1 MRYAAYRTPPRGRR
15 GSVILMTV
23 GLLVIIG
30 MLGVTFLVVAHM
42 DARQTRA
49 LAAKAPAD
57 PVAGGIV
64 QQLRQKLLEDLY
76 IENTDGPYGAYTGS
90 TNADKWAQFV
100 DYPSDGIDRWLADSD
115 VRKSLTPPEADG
127 SWCTY
132 RHISDLDEQAT
143 QNPVTVIFTRSNGTW
158 NIFGNS
164 VTPNFDV
171 VDTDG
176 DGWADAV
183 LYDTNVTNAEGDK
196 YYAAVRVIDLG
207 GLICVNTAAEPNNPA
222 DPNKAAKP
230 TAPVNIDLRSFLGGA
245 LYDTL
250 HGARCNGA
258 DPDDLGLLATRA
270 AGKLLQPDSPYLPFA
285 IGDEMFLRWAQP
297 LSAEPPTAAGRLFGA
312 IGTIGDDARYY
323 LTTFNCSR
331 ILVRRP
337 GVNDAALQLVT
348 NDPNQDDFLAQ
359 VVLDVSS
366 DDSARQ
372 ATYRQMFALL
382 KKLGIGTGD
391 DKRKIMAAH
400 FVANLWAYQAT
411 TDGDWPWVFRPTGES
426 FEVYGIIRQ
435 PVIAE
440 AYAKHTPE
448 SLPGVGD
455 NKWFAAVE
463 IFNPYTVGVSI
474 AGAQYKLAGQIIPG
488 PGPGQRDVYYN
499 YAGYANLSEVET
511 DTGIPVAD
519 LSSWTRINDNGF
531 RFYGGNTIKLTLE
544 KGTTQVVIDEVS
556 SDDIGHG
563 ATNPSDQTEI
573 SNARRDDQN
582 APDRARYN
590 VASYVLSEGP
600 SAKTS
605 RSLGDANTLT
615 VNPSLPEPAS
625 YPVPITT
632 KGGAIADLGECLSIY
647 LAGHYKDAVTQVPFT
662 KSVSDK
668 NISGIFDDV
677 VGRGR
682 LDFHPDNINFDQFP
696 PNDYPDVPAAAFL
709 GEFFT
714 LVAPD
719 DTRRNVDGE
728 ATRIYGRI
736 NINTAPL
743 EVLKQ
748 LPWPTTVGAQT
759 INRDQLAD
767 YILAYRDMRQTSD
780 GLRTYGPG
788 PADRLG
794 PGGANI
800 ANLRNISGSQVR
812 GFLTAGEL
820 AIPLADYA
828 NKLLGWTNYTV
839 ENTTLTKYPAYLQA
853 RDSLYRAVSNLITV
867 NSDVFAAYILVQLR
881 DGLTEAVKHTWNY
894 VAVLDRSNCRQTG
907 QPGVPG
913 DLPAVLLFS
922 EVK

>member
-76 IENTDGPYGAYTGS
+76 IDNTDGPYGAYTGS

-100 DYPSDGIDRWLADSD
+100 DYPSDGIDRWLADSALEIINASAC
-115 VRKSLTPPEADG
+115 KFSHISELNESLTQPAGVMFAWDG
-127 SWCTY
+127 SDNKWLASLPG
-132 RHISDLDEQAT
+132 REGA
-143 QNPVTVIFTRSNGTW
+143 
-158 NIFGNS
+158 
-164 VTPNFDV
+164 
-171 VDTDG
+171 DTDG

-270 AGKLLQPDSPYLPFA
+270 AGKLLQPDSPYLPFG

-297 LSAEPPTAAGRLFGA
+297 LATAPPTAAGRLFALYEPYRLNPPIADQG
-312 IGTIGDDARYY
+312 RRL

-337 GVNDAALQLVT
+337 DSAGGWTRRLLLEQTTAL
-348 NDPNQDDFLAQ
+348 
-359 VVLDVSS
+359 
-366 DDSARQ
+366 DDSAVRQ
-372 ATYRQMFALL
+372 RLYEQLFVLL
-382 KKLGIGTGD
+382 GNAKK
-391 DKRKIMAAH
+391 KIAAH
-400 FVANLWAYQAT
+400 FVANLWAYISSAPARDNAFAFQPNIPGT
-411 TDGDWPWVFRPTGES
+411 SNPES
-426 FEVYGIIRQ
+426 FTVYGLVEQ
-435 PVIAE
+435 PVISE
-440 AYAKHTPE
+440 AYAY
-448 SLPGVGD
+448 SLADSNAGAPPLAGDDGYAYAIEIYNPTEKNIELAYDSGNSKGYKLKIGTDEYEFPNITLAPRQRAVVYNVGGKVVEGASRRPALAGDFGFDGIANASEWASLDFSDGRSVRLVRIVDSETIPIDRVSGSDFGYDISDRKTND
-455 NKWFAAVE
+455 NK
-463 IFNPYTVGVSI
+463 
-474 AGAQYKLAGQIIPG
+474 
-488 PGPGQRDVYYN
+488 
-499 YAGYANLSEVET
+499 ANEV
-511 DTGIPVAD
+511 
-519 LSSWTRINDNGF
+519 LKNG
-531 RFYGGNTIKLTLE
+531 
-544 KGTTQVVIDEVS
+544 
-556 SDDIGHG
+556 
-563 ATNPSDQTEI
+563 
-573 SNARRDDQN
+573 RRDDDATRQRCTVGGQYAMVEVGISDRTDHKLGAQN
-582 APDRARYN
+582 ILTPAQ
-590 VASYVLSEGP
+590 VAEVDDKIWRGFPIERLEEVP
-600 SAKTS
+600 TD
-605 RSLGDANTLT
+605 LGDLGKIY
-615 VNPSLPEPAS
+615 VIGPEE
-625 YPVPITT
+625 
-632 KGGAIADLGECLSIY
+632 GGDDFP
-647 LAGHYKDAVTQVPFT
+647 LAAAQYAKD
-662 KSVSDK
+662 VS
-668 NISGIFDDV
+668 
-677 VGRGR
+677 RGR
-682 LDFHPDNINFDQFP
+682 PDFKGALTTPAP
-696 PNDYPDVPAAAFL
+696 STAYPDVPWATFL
-709 GEFFT
+709 NEFIE
-714 LVAPD
+714 LVPPD
-719 DTRRNVDGE
+719 GTRPNADGD

-743 EVLKQ
+743 EVLRQ
-748 LPWPTTVGAQT
+748 LPFPTQAT
-759 INRDQLAD
+759 IGSVNIAFDPAVAAE
-767 YILAYRDMRQTSD
+767 YIIAYRDRLNITGGPDYSSGRSGPGASNITSLRDTSD
-780 GLRTYGPG
+780 F
-788 PADRLG
+788 
-794 PGGANI
+794 
-800 ANLRNISGSQVR
+800 R
-812 GFLTAGEL
+812 GFLTAGEV

-828 NKLLGWTNYTV
+828 NQVIDSSVGL
-839 ENTTLTKYPAYLQA
+839 AAAQQAADYLEA